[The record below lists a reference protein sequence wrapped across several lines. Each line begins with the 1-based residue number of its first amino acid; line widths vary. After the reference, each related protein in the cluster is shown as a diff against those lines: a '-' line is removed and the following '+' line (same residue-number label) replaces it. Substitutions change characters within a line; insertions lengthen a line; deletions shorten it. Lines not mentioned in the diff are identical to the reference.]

1 MRRALSVAA
10 LACGLGC
17 SVGAGEGTARGPIHV
32 PACEINEARFDLEP
46 DFFGGDWYGGTF
58 TIQLSRGGDTGE
70 FNDALLF
77 RVLDT
82 SYVAAHLGERIPV
95 GPAGV
100 APVQATLRLSRSC
113 GRQNVARWSPNGALE
128 AYAGYI
134 VFQSI
139 YRGSPNADA
148 PQRLTD
154 VTAFSLSLRDPRQL
168 REISPLQPST
178 STSVGQEPEV
188 LPPAFGELEGSFSFY
203 FTRGRP
209 AQRFQ

>member
-1 MRRALSVAA
+1 MRRALALLLVA
-10 LACGLGC
+10 GLGC
-17 SVGAGEGTARGPIHV
+17 SVGAGEGVARGPIRL
-32 PACEINEARFDLEP
+32 PACELDDAVFDLEP

-77 RVLDT
+77 RVVDT

-95 GPAGV
+95 GPSGV
-100 APVQATLRLSRSC
+100 TPVQATLRLSRTC
-113 GRQNVARWSPNGALE
+113 GRTNIARWSPNGALE
-128 AYAGYI
+128 AFAGYI

-154 VTAFSLSLRDPRQL
+154 VSEFSLSLRDPRQL
-168 REISPLQPST
+168 RDISPLQPST
-178 STSVGQEPEV
+178 SAAIGQEPPV
-188 LPPAFGELEGSFSFY
+188 LPQAFGELEGRFSFY
-203 FTRGRP
+203 FSRGRP